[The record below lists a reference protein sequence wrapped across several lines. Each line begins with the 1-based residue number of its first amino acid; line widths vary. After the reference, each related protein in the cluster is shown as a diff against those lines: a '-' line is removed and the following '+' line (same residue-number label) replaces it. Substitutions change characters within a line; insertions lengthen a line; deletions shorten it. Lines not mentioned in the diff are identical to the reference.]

1 MDSAY
6 RLFDADMG
14 SNPEIIFLNMY
25 FFLTRESRREMVAR
39 EGDVEVEVND
49 GCIKQ
54 TDRASYYIWQYLT
67 VSNSSEAN
75 QAVTKVVQ
83 RLQPA
88 NFATKSSV
96 VAVLPEQR
104 PTFWDVLY

>member
-14 SNPEIIFLNMY
+14 SNPEIIFLY
-25 FFLTRESRREMVAR
+25 IYITRDMAAR

-54 TDRASYYIWQYLT
+54 TDRVSYYIWQYLT

-88 NFATKSSV
+88 NFATKSLV

-104 PTFWDVLY
+104 PTFWDLY

>member
-14 SNPEIIFLNMY
+14 SNPEIIFLY
-25 FFLTRESRREMVAR
+25 IYITRDMAAR

-54 TDRASYYIWQYLT
+54 TDRSSYYIWQYFT
-67 VSNSSEAN
+67 VSNSSEAKKGG
-75 QAVTKVVQ
+75 AKIADCKFCDKT
-83 RLQPA
+83 
-88 NFATKSSV
+88 
-96 VAVLPEQR
+96 
-104 PTFWDVLY
+104 

>member
-14 SNPEIIFLNMY
+14 SNPEIIFLY
-25 FFLTRESRREMVAR
+25 IYITRDMAAR

-104 PTFWDVLY
+104 PTFLDVLY